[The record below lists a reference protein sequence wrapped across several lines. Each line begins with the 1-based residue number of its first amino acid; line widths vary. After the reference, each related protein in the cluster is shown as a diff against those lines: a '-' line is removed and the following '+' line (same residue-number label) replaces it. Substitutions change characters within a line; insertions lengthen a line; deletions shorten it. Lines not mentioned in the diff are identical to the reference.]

1 MEVAVAS
8 AGKALPSVAHLNSI
22 DEAGKWFWSFLK
34 TELAPYPGR
43 AWVVGRVTIAA
54 TLVMLVVMTFQIPT
68 GFLGAIFVL
77 FISRENPTATFV
89 SGLKAIAAFML
100 ATLYT
105 LIGAAMFVAD
115 PLTHFLGV
123 GVSLFVSFFLISITN
138 DYGTA
143 VAFGFTIAGAIPL
156 WDRNTLNINDR
167 VSDTLWLGGVVA
179 IGVVIAIVVEYVFRR
194 VHPALDLTEGIES
207 RLHTVE
213 TVLRCAAAEQPLDSA
228 SIKSLALYSSVGTA
242 RLRRLILRSQYGLH
256 FKAQM
261 GTAVALL
268 GQLVDVAANFQRS
281 LEERAK
287 TAGTEDLVPHIDA
300 ADKARCQR
308 LADAIGQ
315 IGKALAEKR
324 LPERIL
330 RPAQPEPSQLPFLS
344 AMERIVTLMPDA
356 FSGSSTVQ
364 ELATAPLDEE
374 QPTHFF
380 ARDAFSNPAHVQ
392 FAVRGTM
399 AAMATYIIY
408 TAIDW
413 PGLSTSIA
421 TCIITAL
428 STIGS
433 SRQKQFLRLGGVIVG
448 GIIIGFGAQIFVLP
462 YLDSIAGFT
471 LLFMAVTALSSWIA
485 TSSPRLSYLGVQL
498 ALAFYLI
505 NLQEFTIQTSLSI
518 ARDRVFGVLLG
529 LMSMWLIYDRL
540 WQKNALDEMQRL
552 FARNLEMFAELTE
565 QLLEKD
571 QIKAIRRIRQL
582 RDQLNAG
589 FSAVSAQA
597 DAVLFEFGPSRQRQL
612 QIREDFRRWQPT
624 IRTLLQ
630 VQITSVQYLVNRPL
644 SDLPR
649 PIAQAGVTF
658 EQDVAQVMHAMASEA
673 SGKPVAGVPDISLSA
688 AQFQEAIRKYYQ
700 DAGTPVPTQASDVLG
715 LAESLAT
722 IIAPLYEDIRDTFA
736 AHDYGRG
743 NHTQLVHGQA

>member
-213 TVLRCAAAEQPLDSA
+213 MVLRRAAAEQPLDSA
-228 SIKSLALYSSVGTA
+228 SIKSLTLYSSVGTS
-242 RLRRLILRSQYGLH
+242 RLRRLIIRSQYGLH
-256 FKAQM
+256 YKAQI
-261 GTAVALL
+261 GAAVALL

-287 TAGTEDLVPHIDA
+287 TAGAGDLASHIDA

-308 LADAIGQ
+308 LADAIDQ
-315 IGKALAEKR
+315 LGKALAEKR
-324 LPERIL
+324 VAERFQQ
-330 RPAQPEPSQLPFLS
+330 PAQPASSQLPFLS
-344 AMERIVTLMPDA
+344 VMERIVGLMPDA
-356 FSGSSTVQ
+356 FAGSSTIK

-374 QPTHFF
+374 QPTRFF

-529 LMSMWLIYDRL
+529 LTSMWLIYDRL

-565 QLLEKD
+565 QVLVKD

-589 FSAVSAQA
+589 FPAVSTQA

-612 QIREDFRRWQPT
+612 QIREDFRRWQPS

-630 VQITSVQYLVNRPL
+630 VQIASIQYLVNRPL
-644 SDLPR
+644 SNLPQ
-649 PIAQAGVTF
+649 PIAQAGVAF
-658 EQDVAQVMHAMASEA
+658 EQDVARVMHAMASEA
-673 SGKPVAGVPDISLSA
+673 SGKPVAGVPDISLST
-688 AQFQEAIRKYYQ
+688 AQFQEAIHKYYQ
-700 DAGTPVPTQASDVLG
+700 DTGTPVPTQASDVLG
-715 LAESLAT
+715 LAESLAS
-722 IIAPLYEDIRDTFA
+722 IIGPLYEDIRDTFA
-736 AHDYGRG
+736 GHNFGTG

>member
-1 MEVAVAS
+1 VAS
-8 AGKALPSVAHLNSI
+8 TGKALPSVSHVNSI
-22 DEAGKWFWSFLK
+22 DDAGKWFWGFLK

-54 TLVMLVVMTFQIPT
+54 TLVMLVIMTFQIPS

-77 FISRENPTATFV
+77 FLSRENPTATFV

-115 PLTHFLGV
+115 PLTHFLAV
-123 GVSLFVSFFLISITN
+123 GVSLLVSFFLISIAN

-167 VSDTLWLGGVVA
+167 VSNTLWLGGVVA
-179 IGVVIAIVVEYVFRR
+179 IGIVITVAVEYVFRR
-194 VHPALDLTEGIES
+194 VHPATDLTEGIEH
-207 RLHTVE
+207 RLQTVE
-213 TVLRCAAAEQPLDSA
+213 TVLRCAAAEKPLDGA
-228 SIKSLALYSSVGTA
+228 SVKSLSLYSSVGTA
-242 RLRRLILRSQYGLH
+242 RLRRLILRSQYGQH
-256 FKAQM
+256 FKSQL

-268 GQLVDVAANFQRS
+268 GQLVDVAFNFQRA

-287 TAGTEDLVPHIDA
+287 TAGTEDPASHIDA
-300 ADKARCQR
+300 ADKERCRR
-308 LADAIGQ
+308 LADAIDQ
-315 IGKALAEKR
+315 LGKALAEKR
-324 LPERIL
+324 IAEKMQLS
-330 RPAQPEPSQLPFLS
+330 AQPEPSQLPFLS
-344 AMERIVTLMPDA
+344 AMERIVALMPDA
-356 FSGSSTVQ
+356 FSGSSTMK

-374 QPTHFF
+374 QPTQFF

-413 PGLSTSIA
+413 PGLSTCIA

-448 GIIIGFGAQIFVLP
+448 GIIIGFGSQMFVLP

-471 LLFMAVTALSSWIA
+471 LLFMFVTALSSWIA

-571 QIKAIRRIRQL
+571 QIKAIKRIRQL

-589 FSAVSAQA
+589 FQAVSTQA
-597 DAVLFEFGPSRQRQL
+597 DAVLFEFGPSRERKL
-612 QIREDFRRWQPT
+612 QVREDVRRWQPS

-644 SDLPR
+644 SNLPQ
-649 PIAQAGVTF
+649 PVAQAGVEF
-658 EQDVAQVMHAMASEA
+658 EQDVARVMHAMASEA
-673 SGKPVAGVPDISLSA
+673 SGKPVAGAPDINVSA
-688 AQFQEAIRKYYQ
+688 TQFQEAIHKYYQ
-700 DAGTPVPTQASDVLG
+700 AAGTPVPSQASDVLG

-722 IIAPLYEDIRDTFA
+722 IIGPLYEDIRDTFA
-736 AHDYGRG
+736 AHNYGIG
-743 NHTQLVHGQA
+743 NHTQLVHRQA